1 MYIMFTDGFILLV
14 IYEEE
19 LGQIVAEIKA
29 AGLDITEER
38 YVEDFL
44 WVNIGKLD
52 SETYHMSQPQLINQI
67 VSNMGLSK
75 SDANPRTT
83 PAFTTKILVN
93 FQDAEIFDQKC
104 RYCSVIGKLNY

>member
-44 WVNIGKLD
+44 
-52 SETYHMSQPQLINQI
+52 
-67 VSNMGLSK
+67 
-75 SDANPRTT
+75 
-83 PAFTTKILVN
+83 
-93 FQDAEIFDQKC
+93 
-104 RYCSVIGKLNY
+104 